1 MHNFPLL
8 TDCNVHSEK
17 EYNSSIAEN
26 NNNVKCLDGE
36 RYDNKSKMEPCD
48 LITVVDGKLHLIHV
62 KISTRSSTLSHLFN
76 QGVNSAVML
85 RRDSEVINK
94 K

>member
-48 LITVVDGKLHLIHV
+48 LITVVDSI
-62 KISTRSSTLSHLFN
+62 
-76 QGVNSAVML
+76 
-85 RRDSEVINK
+85 
-94 K
+94 